1 MADQNNPHFDKLYW
15 FCVLVFITGFSYIVS
30 ITFLAIP
37 KENQRIVDTATGFV
51 LGSMIMSAIGY
62 LLGGNPTGAKSAQ
75 NQIAN
80 VENLDSMS
88 KPPVEKQPEDTD
100 IKK

>member
-1 MADQNNPHFDKLYW
+1 MADQNNPHFREIYF
-15 FCVLVFITGFSYIVS
+15 FCLLVFTSGFLYIIAV
-30 ITFLAIP
+30 TFLAIP

-88 KPPVEKQPEDTD
+88 KPVEKQPEDTD